1 MKNPLRNLP
10 AQFRW
15 TALTTLAVLILL
27 LCIMVVVS
35 CSSDDEPDYLP
46 PYEQMLCEVM
56 TDAKG
61 VATTIRFDDGRERPL
76 VTCPDGLTPD
86 SLYRIS
92 AAVLEDESGVSIY
105 NAAMIFSPMPV
116 VMKDE
121 EVKIDPVDVLTVW
134 RDIRY
139 INLRLSIK
147 RSATTGHFLTF
158 LDDGVRNNSD
168 GTCTYQLRLF
178 HDSNA
183 DDDHFRDELI
193 VSCPIY
199 PFAEQ
204 LRVGVDSVCLTVNTP
219 EGPQRCA
226 MLY

>member
-10 AQFRW
+10 AQFRC

-27 LCIMVVVS
+27 LCIMVVAG

-46 PYEQMLCEVM
+46 PYEQVLCEIM

-76 VTCPDGLTPD
+76 VTCPGSLTPD

-92 AAVLEDESGVSIY
+92 AAVLEDEDGVSIY
-105 NAAMIFSPMPV
+105 NAAMVFSPMPV
-116 VMKDE
+116 AMHEDD
-121 EVKIDPVDVLTVW
+121 VKTDPVDVLTAW
-134 RDIRY
+134 RDLRY
-139 INLRLSIK
+139 INLRLSVK
-147 RSATTGHFLTF
+147 RSVAAGHFLTF
-158 LDDGVRNNSD
+158 IDDGVRNNPD

-178 HDSNA
+178 HDGNA
-183 DDDHFRDELI
+183 DVDHFRDELI

-199 PFAEQ
+199 PLADH
-204 LRVGVDSVCLTVNTP
+204 LRIGVDSVCLTVNTSD
-219 EGPQRCA
+219 GPQHCT

>member
-15 TALTTLAVLILL
+15 TALTTLAVFILL

-121 EVKIDPVDVLTVW
+121 EVKIDPVDVLTAW
-134 RDIRY
+134 RDLRY

-147 RSATTGHFLTF
+147 RSVEAGHHLAFI
-158 LDDGVRNNSD
+158 DDGVCANPD
-168 GTCTYQLRLF
+168 GTCTSLLRLF
-178 HDSNA
+178 YDNN
-183 DDDHFRDELI
+183 DDEDHFRDELI

-199 PFAEQ
+199 PLADH
-204 LRVGVDSVCLTVNTP
+204 LRVGVDSVCLAVNTP
-219 EGPQRCA
+219 GGNRYYT